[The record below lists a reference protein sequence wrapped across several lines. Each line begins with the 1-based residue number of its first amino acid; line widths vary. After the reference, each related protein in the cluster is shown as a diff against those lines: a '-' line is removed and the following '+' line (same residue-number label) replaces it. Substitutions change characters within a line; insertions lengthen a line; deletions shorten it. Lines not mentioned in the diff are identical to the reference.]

1 MLVLSGFIVLKIF
14 KSVYCCTIHITDD
27 SNIRLKMK
35 VCSKAPLGKN
45 LITECQMSGL
55 KRAFKQILKSPE
67 LLKITKNV
75 KIVKIVKNVLKILF

>member
-1 MLVLSGFIVLKIF
+1 
-14 KSVYCCTIHITDD
+14 
-27 SNIRLKMK
+27 MK

-55 KRAFKQILKSPE
+55 KRAFKQILKSPQ